1 MAWHL
6 LYFMKG
12 HSHKALIK
20 MYFTL
25 VRFTFRNL
33 VFILLILHPSF
44 YNLLSSSIILQS
56 SILILQSWDF
66 MLHSSSFHLQ
76 SSIFILNSNYVC
88 RLSTLSWQTLLS
100 SRPFWMLFQT
110 WSRMMARQC
119 MIWKCSSTEMYGQP
133 FYSFLWK
140 RIEIWRWLS
149 WRSLLDTIARELLR
163 I

>member
-44 YNLLSSSIILQS
+44 YNLYLHPSSFSLQFSFFSLETSCFILHPSTFSLQS
-56 SILILQSWDF
+56 SFSIQIMCVGFPHCRNKPFSLQDPSECPSRCEVERWQYNAWRENAHQQEG
-66 MLHSSSFHLQ
+66 MVNH
-76 SSIFILNSNYVC
+76 
-88 RLSTLSWQTLLS
+88 STLFFEKEL
-100 SRPFWMLFQT
+100 
-110 WSRMMARQC
+110 
-119 MIWKCSSTEMYGQP
+119 KYEDGQ
-133 FYSFLWK
+133 
-140 RIEIWRWLS
+140 IEDRF
-149 WRSLLDTIARELLR
+149 
-163 I
+163 